1 MPLPRKPAPHD
12 VAPVDLP
19 ATPPKLPQDAVD
31 RFPALA
37 KWEDEWINF
46 WETVRGSIRRRD
58 AEIESRMTDLERR
71 LTALE
76 NP

>member
-19 ATPPKLPQDAVD
+19 LIPKLPEDAKL
-31 RFPALA
+31 RFPSLSA
-37 KWEDEWINF
+37 WQDQMDGWF
-46 WETVRGSIRRRD
+46 DTVRGNIRRRD